1 MKPSS
6 DLIGI
11 QNMSAG
17 RQFKKFKVPGIPRPK
32 FGKIQ
37 KTKKEKVSKPKEEKP
52 NYPSTVID

>member
-1 MKPSS
+1 
-6 DLIGI
+6 
-11 QNMSAG
+11 MSAG